1 MIITLFKEEII
12 EGLQKAAGIIP
23 QKAGAAYLRTLWIK
37 AQSGQV
43 ELLSTDSNLEFRGIY
58 SAETTEEGLI
68 GVQGR
73 TFVDLVRRL
82 PAGKITLET
91 DKESPV
97 LHITQG
103 RRKYKM
109 PTNDVTWFQTF
120 SEFPEEGVVVW
131 SGDYFQ
137 EIIEHISFCIG
148 EEGMDAISCLLLK
161 PGADGVIDAAGM
173 NGHQFAMQR
182 FTHDAMRALLPE
194 EGMLIQK
201 KYLIEL
207 KKWLGDNEIELNIG
221 DKRFFVRS
229 LDRKESL
236 SIPLS
241 SFSYPD
247 YTLFLNRVQVEGA
260 STMEVDR
267 AEALEALNR
276 IGIFNSD
283 ANRCTYFH
291 LAPTE
296 AILSTS
302 GQDTGSATECL
313 DVAFNGSLEKIS
325 FHTTNLQSIMEH
337 FSSAKLNMVFTG
349 MEGPCG
355 ITGPEDKDYKVIIMP
370 MKIVE
375 NTQFTE
381 EQV

>member
-12 EGLQKAAGIIP
+12 EGLQKAASIIP

-37 AQSGQV
+37 ARDGQV
-43 ELLSTDSNLEFRGIY
+43 ELLSTDSNIEFRGIY

-73 TFVDLVRRL
+73 TFVDLLRRL

-91 DKESPV
+91 EKESPV

-109 PTNDVTWFQTF
+109 PTNDVTWFQAF
-120 SEFPEEGVVVW
+120 SDFPEDGIVVW
-131 SGDYFQ
+131 SGDYFK
-137 EIIEHISFCIG
+137 EIIEHISFCIA
-148 EEGMDAISCLLLK
+148 EEGMDAISCLIIK
-161 PGADGVIDAAGM
+161 PGKDGVVDAAGM
-173 NGHQFAMQR
+173 NGHQFAMQC
-182 FTHDAMRALLPE
+182 FTHDELRALLPE
-194 EGMLIQK
+194 EGILVQK
-201 KYLIEL
+201 KYLVEL
-207 KKWLGDNEIELNIG
+207 KKWLGDDEIELNLG
-221 DKRFFVRS
+221 DKRLFVRS
-229 LDRKESL
+229 LDKKESL

-241 SFSYPD
+241 SYTYPD
-247 YTLFLNRVQVEGA
+247 YSIFLSRVTMEGA
-260 STMEVDR
+260 SILEVNR
-267 AEALEALNR
+267 GEALEALNR

-291 LAPTE
+291 LAPAE
-296 AILSTS
+296 VILSTS
-302 GQDTGSATECL
+302 GQETGSATECL
-313 DVAFNGSLEKIS
+313 DVSFDGSLEKIS

-337 FSSAKLNMVFTG
+337 FASARLTLVFTG

-355 ITGPEDKDYKVIIMP
+355 ITGPDDKDYKVIIMP

-375 NTQFTE
+375 TTQFTE
-381 EQV
+381 E